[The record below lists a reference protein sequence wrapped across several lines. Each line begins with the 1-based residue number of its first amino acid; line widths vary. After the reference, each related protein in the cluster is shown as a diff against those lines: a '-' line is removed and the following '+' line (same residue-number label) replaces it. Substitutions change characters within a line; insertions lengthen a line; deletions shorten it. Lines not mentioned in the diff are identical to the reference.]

1 MHNDTLP
8 VGTGHFFDRR
18 SQLAI
23 DLVTLSAVP
32 QVLSNHVYLPLV
44 REPHVVR
51 VEPRY
56 VQVGPGTLLPP
67 IRVTGTGI
75 NTALD
80 GCCTASADQAAGTVK
95 EDRLKVLTRPTF
107 LYRIAGAPPK
117 SWLLPAQ
124 PEGPFTARCDLPPDV
139 VEMIGRKLFVTYSP
153 NCKQF
158 PSEGH
163 MIQLVI
169 APTIRRIWPLEVI
182 VDALR
187 PARIT
192 AFGAGFLGLPEL
204 RLRMAG
210 RLATG
215 LQVHNDTS
223 LSFVPPQPPQRAA
236 SIPSEAFFVEVSL
249 DGGRFWLSRSAV
261 QLTYK
266 NIPVAW
272 HGTGFGILRFR
283 SGFVCAWRH
292 GPQQSF

>member
-249 DGGRFWLSRSAV
+249 DGGRFWLSSAV